1 MKLSVSNLAWEPTF
15 NPTAAQILSQHNIKY
30 LEITPG
36 RLPFTLTASPNEI
49 SDFRRFWQD
58 RGIDI
63 IAMQSLLFGGPEVSL
78 FSSPAARSQ
87 LLAYLKQVL
96 NLGQK
101 LGTKAFVFGSPKN
114 RLKGALSND
123 QANSI
128 AQEFFTDLGDF
139 ALKLEVNIC
148 IEANPLSTGAD
159 FLTTT
164 KEALSFVQNLNHPA
178 IKLQLDT
185 GTLYANQENPT
196 KIIPQVLPHIGHAHL
211 SQPSLTPL
219 NLDYPHDHLIEL
231 LKKHHYQGFISLEM
245 APIPDLDHTKFLNL
259 IKIFT
264 ELTSLHQS

>member
-49 SDFRRFWQD
+49 SDYRRFWQD
-58 RGIDI
+58 YSLEI
-63 IAMQSLLFGGPEVSL
+63 IAMQSLLFGGPELSL
-78 FSSPAARSQ
+78 FSSPEARDQ

-96 NLGQK
+96 TLGQK
-101 LGTKAFVFGSPKN
+101 LGAQAFVFGSPKN
-114 RLKGALSND
+114 RLKGSLSAN

-128 AQEFFTDLGDF
+128 ALDFFKSLGDF
-139 ALKLEVNIC
+139 ALNLEVNVC
-148 IEANPLSTGAD
+148 IEANPFSTGAD

-164 KEALSFVQNLNHPA
+164 KDALSFIQNLNHPA

-185 GTLYANQENPT
+185 GTIFANQENST
-196 KIIPQVLPHIGHAHL
+196 QIIHQALPQTGHAHL
-211 SQPSLTPL
+211 SQPGLTPL

-245 APIPDLDHTKFLNL
+245 APIPDLDHTKFSN
-259 IKIFT
+259 IIQTFT
-264 ELTSLHQS
+264 ELSTLPQS